1 MKPLNGCFNAVPGKT
16 EGDVKTEPQL
26 RHFAPHFSKT
36 AGLGGGDSCFF
47 FPISLSRKARF
58 TNVTRKSPEI
68 QHKVPKTLF
77 LQARSQK
84 PLLTLGA
91 WPSLPPRFPGRSG
104 HNEEAGATP
113 GKISQRG
120 ARMPRAGA
128 TWGRRAGTP
137 GGGSRLCSPQ
147 SR

>member
-1 MKPLNGCFNAVPGKT
+1 MKLLNGCFSAVPGKT

-26 RHFAPHFSKT
+26 IHFALHFSKT

-58 TNVTRKSPEI
+58 TNVTQKSPET

-77 LQARSQK
+77 LQAHSRK
-84 PLLTLGA
+84 PLLTLGV
-91 WPSLPPRFPGRSG
+91 WPSLPPRFTGRSD
-104 HNEEAGATP
+104 HNEEARATP

-128 TWGRRAGTP
+128 AWGWLAGTP
-137 GGGSRLCSPQ
+137 GGGSWLCSPQ